1 MPDMIL
7 RTSLTSPF
15 GRKPRLAAAVLGL
28 AGRIEV
34 VAADFLDDND
44 SLRTQ
49 NPLGKIPTLVLADGS
64 TLYDSRVIVE
74 YLDYLA
80 GGDRIIPV
88 EPAARFAALKLQAIG
103 DGILDAGVLRRLEA
117 MFREAPFRSERW
129 LAYQSGKINRTL
141 DVLEQTPP
149 SETDILVGEI
159 AVPAASASSISAWG
173 ATTGAAAGHAL
184 PAGSCASANVAPA
197 LPTPSR
203 ADRPLVGQE
212 KAPEAEAAGALS
224 YPDP

>member
-15 GRKPRLAAAVLGL
+15 GRKPRLVAAVLGL

-149 SETDILVGEI
+149 SETDIRVGEI
-159 AVPAASASSISAWG
+159 AVACGLGFLDFRLGGDNWRGSRPRL
-173 ATTGAAAGHAL
+173 AGWFVRFGERCPGFADTL
-184 PAGSCASANVAPA
+184 P
-197 LPTPSR
+197 R
-203 ADRPLVGQE
+203 
-212 KAPEAEAAGALS
+212 
-224 YPDP
+224 